1 MGTIRGDYG
10 VDVGR
15 NLVHASDSLD
25 SAEREK
31 GIWFPEGVWDWRAS
45 QAGMVYEDEE
55 EEDEKEKAGG
65 EEKEASL
72 LLTFRSHENCCWQD
86 GTKK

>member
-55 EEDEKEKAGG
+55 EEEKAGG
-65 EEKEASL
+65 EENEASL
-72 LLTFRSHENCCWQD
+72 LLTFVAR
-86 GTKK
+86 